1 MTNNSNEASNAAEDN
16 KLVAERRAKLSE
28 LRTQGKVFPNDF
40 RRDSLAAELQAELG
54 EHDKPS
60 LEALN
65 RQASVAGRVMNKR
78 GPFIVLQDVSGQIQL
93 YLDKKSL
100 LESMAQAIKGWDIV
114 DIVGA

>member
-40 RRDSLAAELQAELG
+40 RRNSLAAELQAELG

-65 RQASVAGRVMNKR
+65 RQARVAGRVMNKR

-100 LESMAQAIKGWDIV
+100 LDSMAQAI
-114 DIVGA
+114 